1 MRRWRQQTFVQIVF
15 SLAAIVLMLAGQA
28 NAQSQTALPVA
39 NVGGAWDTTWG
50 GGRAVLDLTQQGAAV
65 TGTYSGTNEGKVK
78 GTLAGNVLTGNWIGT
93 GDGGAFVLT
102 FSADG
107 KSFKGTWG
115 MDRSKTDG
123 GPWTGTRK

>member
-1 MRRWRQQTFVQIVF
+1 MKRWTQRTFAAIVF
-15 SLAAIVLMLAGQA
+15 PAAIVLMLAGQA
-28 NAQSQTALPVA
+28 NAQTQAAPPLA

-78 GTLAGNVLTGNWIGT
+78 GTLAGSVLTGNWIGT

-115 MDRSKTDG
+115 MERSKTDG

>member
-1 MRRWRQQTFVQIVF
+1 VFPIV
-15 SLAAIVLMLAGQA
+15 AIVLMLASPT
-28 NAQSQTALPVA
+28 NAQSQAAPPLA

-50 GGRAVLDLTQQGAAV
+50 GGRAVLDLTQNGAAV

-78 GTLAGNVLTGNWIGT
+78 GTLAGNVLTGNWLGT

-115 MDRSKTDG
+115 MERSKSDG
-123 GPWTGTRK
+123 GPWTGTHK

>member
-1 MRRWRQQTFVQIVF
+1 MKHWRQQTFVPILF
-15 SLAAIVLMLAGQA
+15 SFAALALMLAGPA
-28 NAQSQTALPVA
+28 NAQSQAALPLA
-39 NVGGAWDTTWG
+39 NVGGAWETTWG
-50 GGRAVLDLTQQGAAV
+50 GGRAVLDLTQQGTAV

-93 GDGGAFVLT
+93 GDSGAFVLT

-115 MDRSKTDG
+115 MERSRTDG